1 MPDAYLVVENGRFID
16 CNESALQLLK
26 TSIDKLRT
34 LSPASVF
41 EIFNHIDL
49 QSALKPALS
58 QYDTQFISTQMYL
71 SNGTSTNVKIRLIL
85 ISEDEKCILIQ
96 VDANQ
101 TNNLSHPDNEEINAA
116 NFFNNPKVEKGM
128 EAKTSKKTIRI
139 PVNSL
144 FDLKLILKFYTP
156 ESCDPIINAYNHC
169 LESGTPFDIEF
180 QTITPEGKRAWLHAY
195 GSANRNEQ
203 GKIIS
208 VEAYIQDID
217 KHEQIETVIQNAQQL
232 IHRIF

>member
-1 MPDAYLVVENGRFID
+1 MNKNFHLNLFNKLPDAYLVVENGRFID

-116 NFFNNPKVEKGM
+116 NFFNNPKVEK
-128 EAKTSKKTIRI
+128 RI
-139 PVNSL
+139 NPGI
-144 FDLKLILKFYTP
+144 K
-156 ESCDPIINAYNHC
+156 
-169 LESGTPFDIEF
+169 
-180 QTITPEGKRAWLHAY
+180 
-195 GSANRNEQ
+195 
-203 GKIIS
+203 
-208 VEAYIQDID
+208 
-217 KHEQIETVIQNAQQL
+217 
-232 IHRIF
+232 